1 MTLAKA
7 GIYPYAD
14 HGDFELLLFGYLI
27 DASPVEVIDL
37 VSGEQLPSEVLV
49 SLVGPADEFAAH
61 RIRLPPLVYICS
73 PYSGDVEINVQLA
86 HDFCARAVIRGAK
99 IRLLRICTTR
109 NSWTTSAPDDRELA
123 MFFNRIL
130 LPK

>member
-1 MTLAKA
+1 M
-7 GIYPYAD
+7 
-14 HGDFELLLFGYLI
+14 I

-86 HDFCARAVIRGAK
+86 HDFCARAVIRGGKNPLAPH
-99 IRLLRICTTR
+99 LHYPQFMDDICSR
-109 NSWTTSAPDDRELA
+109 
-123 MFFNRIL
+123 
-130 LPK
+130 

>member
-1 MTLAKA
+1 M
-7 GIYPYAD
+7 
-14 HGDFELLLFGYLI
+14 I

-86 HDFCARAVIRGAK
+86 HDFCARAVIRGGQKSACSAFALPA
-99 IRLLRICTTR
+99 IHGRHLLQMIV
-109 NSWTTSAPDDRELA
+109 S
-123 MFFNRIL
+123 
-130 LPK
+130 